1 MAINLLP
8 EELRKEK
15 GKQPVIKKEVEMVK
29 PQSFEIPKSPEPVQP
44 LRPPEPPRTPETPKY
59 PPKPFLAPKPL
70 ESKPEEKFVPFP
82 FGKPEEIFT
91 AKEGSSTLSQ
101 AGPVKKEAPPFG
113 APSKITGKLEEEW
126 TLPKMG
132 EEAGIGPEVSLAPRK
147 IVILPRMVRTKI
159 IALLVWL
166 MVLLFIFTGAWWWIN
181 NQLKGSLQKLGTAQ
195 KEIEEVEKE
204 IEPLVG
210 VKEKIAKIEAKFGK
224 AQNVLVNHIYWTK
237 FFELL
242 EKYTVPDVYFNG
254 FSGNT
259 SGSIH
264 LNAVADNLPAV
275 GRQIIVLK
283 EAQDFVQKFEVS
295 NITLTGS
302 GVTFS
307 LELILQPNVFYLG
320 K

>member
-1 MAINLLP
+1 
-8 EELRKEK
+8 
-15 GKQPVIKKEVEMVK
+15 
-29 PQSFEIPKSPEPVQP
+29 
-44 LRPPEPPRTPETPKY
+44 
-59 PPKPFLAPKPL
+59 
-70 ESKPEEKFVPFP
+70 
-82 FGKPEEIFT
+82 
-91 AKEGSSTLSQ
+91 
-101 AGPVKKEAPPFG
+101 
-113 APSKITGKLEEEW
+113 
-126 TLPKMG
+126 LPKMG

-307 LELILQPNVFYLG
+307 LELILRPNVFYLG

>member
-29 PQSFEIPKSPEPVQP
+29 PQSFGIPKSPESVQP
-44 LRPPEPPRTPETPKY
+44 LRPPELPRARETPKY

-307 LELILQPNVFYLG
+307 LELILRPNVFYLG

>member
-44 LRPPEPPRTPETPKY
+44 LRPPELPRARETPKY

-307 LELILQPNVFYLG
+307 LELILRPNVFYLG